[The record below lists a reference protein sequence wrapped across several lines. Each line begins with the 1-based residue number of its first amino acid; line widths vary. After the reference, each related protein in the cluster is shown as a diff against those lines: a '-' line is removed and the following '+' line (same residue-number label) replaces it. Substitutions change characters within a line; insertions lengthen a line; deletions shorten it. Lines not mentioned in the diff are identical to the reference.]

1 MISLSENE
9 MIIQNI
15 TEEKKYYNKNKNK
28 NLSTFL

>member
-15 TEEKKYYNKNKNK
+15 TEENIIIKIQNK